1 MTEQLSNFKQY
12 TADEIITLQRE
23 ERKKVLWLV
32 SLWTTIIILLLLITM
47 YILIKYTYIDER
59 LVYWLYLD
67 TDSAGRLIFRK

>member
-1 MTEQLSNFKQY
+1 MTEHLSNFKQY

-32 SLWTTIIILLLLITM
+32 TLWTAIAMLLLLIIT
-47 YILIKYTYIDER
+47 YVLIKYTYIDER

-67 TDSAGRLIFRK
+67 TDAAGRLIFKK